1 MIFARSGNSFRMAF
15 QSLRHNK
22 VRAVL
27 TMLGIIIGVAAVIT
41 MTAIG
46 QGAQKAVA
54 DRIGSMGTNVLTI
67 YPGSSNMG
75 GVSGGAGTSQRL
87 TLADANALKRGSSLV
102 TAVAPIVNS
111 NAQVVAANNNWSTR
125 VNGTTADYQ
134 IVKAW
139 NLTSGAYFTESDV
152 RSGAKVAV
160 LGKTVAENLFPDGS
174 DPVGQTIRIKKLPFI
189 VVGVLEEKGSNGF
202 SDQDDII
209 LAPLTTVQKKLA
221 GVTHINT
228 IIASTVTA
236 EATGQAMEEIKETLR
251 QQHKLQPGEEDDFVV
266 RSQVELAQMAD
277 QNTATMT
284 NLLRNAAIIAL
295 LVGGIGIMN
304 IMLVSVTERT
314 REIGIRKAIGAKS
327 SDVLLQFL
335 IESIALSLVGGLI
348 GLGIGYAASAIV
360 SAQNGWVLVI
370 SPSATALAVGAASL
384 VGVFFGFYP
393 ARKASKLNPI
403 EALRY
408 E

>member
-1 MIFARSGNSFRMAF
+1 
-15 QSLRHNK
+15 
-22 VRAVL
+22 
-27 TMLGIIIGVAAVIT
+27 
-41 MTAIG
+41 
-46 QGAQKAVA
+46 
-54 DRIGSMGTNVLTI
+54 
-67 YPGSSNMG
+67 MG
-75 GVSGGAGTSQRL
+75 GVSGGAGTSQKL
-87 TLADANALKRGSSLV
+87 TQADANALKRV
-102 TAVAPIVNS
+102 PTITAVAPIVNS
-111 NAQVVAANNNWSTR
+111 NSQVVAGNNNWSTR
-125 VNGTTADYQ
+125 VNGTTEDYQ
-134 IVKAW
+134 TVKAW
-139 NLTSGAYFTESDV
+139 NLTSGAYFTASDV

-160 LGKTVAENLFPDGS
+160 LGKSVADALFPDGS
-174 DPVGQTIRIKKLPFI
+174 DPVGQTIRIKKLPFV
-189 VVGVLEEKGSNGF
+189 VVGVLEAKGSNGF
-202 SDQDDII
+202 TDQDDII

-221 GVTHINT
+221 GVTHVNT

-236 EATGQAMEEIKETLR
+236 EATAEAMSDINEALR
-251 QQHKLQPGEEDDFVV
+251 ALHKLQPGEENDFQV
-266 RSQVELAQMAD
+266 RSQIELAQMAD
-277 QNTATMT
+277 ANTATMT

-314 REIGIRKAIGAKS
+314 REIGIRKAIGAKG
-327 SDVLLQFL
+327 SDVMTQFL
-335 IESIALSLVGGLI
+335 VEAITLSFMGGLV

-370 SPSATALAVGAASL
+370 DPKATLMAVGAASL

>member
-1 MIFARSGNSFRMAF
+1 MIFTRSGNSFAMAF

-22 VRAVL
+22 VRATL

-46 QGAQKAVA
+46 QGAQKSVA

-75 GVSGGAGTSQRL
+75 GVSGGAGTSQKL
-87 TLADANALKRGSSLV
+87 TMADANALKRGSTLI

-111 NAQVVAANNNWSTR
+111 NAQVVAGNNNWSTR
-125 VNGTTADYQ
+125 VNGTTEDYQ
-134 IVKAW
+134 TVKAW
-139 NLTSGAYFTESDV
+139 NLTSGAYFTASDV

-160 LGKTVAENLFPDGS
+160 LGKSVAENLFPDGE

-228 IIASTVTA
+228 IVASTVTA
-236 EATGQAMEEIKETLR
+236 EATTDAIAQINETLR
-251 QQHKLQPGEEDDFVV
+251 AQHKLQPGEDNDFVV

-284 NLLRNAAIIAL
+284 SLLRNAAIIAL

-327 SDVLLQFL
+327 SDVMTQFL
-335 IESIALSLVGGLI
+335 VESITLSFVGGLI

-360 SAQNGWVLVI
+360 SAQNGWVLVLD
-370 SPSATALAVGAASL
+370 PSATLMAVGAASL

-393 ARKASKLNPI
+393 ARKASRLNPI
-403 EALRY
+403 DALRY

>member
-1 MIFARSGNSFRMAF
+1 MSIFTRSGNSFAMAF

-22 VRAVL
+22 VRATL

-46 QGAQKAVA
+46 QGAQKSVA

-75 GVSGGAGTSQRL
+75 GVSGGAGTSQKL
-87 TLADANALKRGSSLV
+87 TQADANALKRIPV
-102 TAVAPIVNS
+102 ITAIAPIVNS
-111 NAQVVAANNNWSTR
+111 NSQVVAGNNNWSTR
-125 VNGTTADYQ
+125 VNGTTEDYQ
-134 IVKAW
+134 TVKAW
-139 NLTSGAYFTESDV
+139 NLTSGAYFTASDV
-152 RSGAKVAV
+152 RSGSKVAV
-160 LGKTVAENLFPDGS
+160 LGKSVADALFPDGE

-189 VVGVLEEKGSNGF
+189 VVGVLEAKGSNGF
-202 SDQDDII
+202 ADQDDII

-221 GVTHINT
+221 GVTHVNT
-228 IIASTVTA
+228 IVASTVTA
-236 EATGQAMEEIKETLR
+236 DATSEAIEQINEVLR
-251 QQHKLQPGEEDDFVV
+251 ANHKLQPGEENDFQV
-266 RSQVELAQMAD
+266 RSQIELAQMAD
-277 QNTATMT
+277 ANTATMT

-314 REIGIRKAIGAKS
+314 REIGIRKAIGAKG
-327 SDVLLQFL
+327 SDVMTQFL
-335 IESIALSLVGGLI
+335 VEAITLSFVGGLI

-360 SAQNGWVLVI
+360 SAQNGWVLVLD
-370 SPSATALAVGAASL
+370 PKATIMAVGAASL

-393 ARKASKLNPI
+393 ARKASRLNPI

>member
-1 MIFARSGNSFRMAF
+1 MFTRSGNSFAMAF

-22 VRAVL
+22 VRATL

-46 QGAQKAVA
+46 QGAQKSVA

-67 YPGSSNMG
+67 YAGAARSG
-75 GVSGGAGTSQRL
+75 GVSGGAGTSQKL
-87 TLADANALKRGSSLV
+87 TLQDVNAISKQATLV
-102 TAVAPIVNS
+102 SAIAPIVNS
-111 NAQVVAANNNWSTR
+111 NAQIVAGNNNWSTR
-125 VNGTTADYQ
+125 INGTTEDY
-134 IVKAW
+134 IAVKAW
-139 NLTSGAYFTESDV
+139 DLKYGGFFTQQDV
-152 RSGAKVAV
+152 RSGSKVAV
-160 LGKTVAENLFPDGS
+160 LGNTVAENLFPGQ
-174 DPVGQTIRIKKLPFI
+174 DPVGQTIRIQKLPFT
-189 VVGVLEEKGSNGF
+189 VVGVLAEKGSNGF
-202 SDQDDII
+202 QDQDDLI
-209 LAPLTTVQKKLA
+209 LAPLSTVQKKLA

-236 EATGQAMEEIKETLR
+236 EATAPAIEEINQVLR
-251 QQHKLQPGEEDDFVV
+251 TQHKLQPSEENDFQV

-277 QNTATMT
+277 ENTATMT
-284 NLLRNAAIIAL
+284 SLLRNAAIIAL

-327 SDVLLQFL
+327 ADVMTQFL
-335 IESIALSLVGGLI
+335 VEAITLSFVGGLI

-370 SPSATALAVGAASL
+370 DPSATAMAVGAASL

-393 ARKASKLNPI
+393 ARKASRLNPI

>member
-1 MIFARSGNSFRMAF
+1 MAF

-22 VRAVL
+22 VRATL

-46 QGAQKAVA
+46 QGAQKSVA

-87 TLADANALKRGSSLV
+87 TQADANALKRISTI

-111 NAQVVAANNNWSTR
+111 NSQVVAGNNNWSTR
-125 VNGTTADYQ
+125 VNGTTEDYQ
-134 IVKAW
+134 TVKAW
-139 NLTSGAYFTESDV
+139 NLTSGAYFTASDV

-160 LGKTVAENLFPDGS
+160 LGKSVADALFPDGE

-189 VVGVLEEKGSNGF
+189 VVGVLEAKGSNGF
-202 SDQDDII
+202 SDQDDLI

-221 GVTHINT
+221 GVTHVNT
-228 IIASTVTA
+228 IVASTVTA
-236 EATGQAMEEIKETLR
+236 EATSEAIAEINEVLR
-251 QQHKLQPGEEDDFVV
+251 ANHKLQPGEENDFKV
-266 RSQVELAQMAD
+266 RSQIELAQMAD
-277 QNTATMT
+277 ANTATMT

-327 SDVLLQFL
+327 SDVMTQFL
-335 IESIALSLVGGLI
+335 IEAIALSFVGGLI

-360 SAQNGWVLVI
+360 SAQNGWVLVLD
-370 SPSATALAVGAASL
+370 PKATLMAVGAASL

-403 EALRY
+403 EALRF

>member
-1 MIFARSGNSFRMAF
+1 MAF

-22 VRAVL
+22 VRATL

-46 QGAQKAVA
+46 QGAQKSVA

-87 TLADANALKRGSSLV
+87 TMGDANALKRIPTI

-111 NAQVVAANNNWSTR
+111 NAQVVAGNNNWSTR
-125 VNGTTADYQ
+125 VNGTTEDYQ
-134 IVKAW
+134 TVKAW
-139 NLTSGAYFTESDV
+139 NLTSGAYFTGSDV

-160 LGKTVAENLFPDGS
+160 LGKSVADALFTNGE

-189 VVGVLEEKGSNGF
+189 VVGVLEAKGSNGF
-202 SDQDDII
+202 ADQDDII

-221 GVTHINT
+221 GVTHVNT

-236 EATGQAMEEIKETLR
+236 EATSEAIEQINETLR
-251 QQHKLQPGEEDDFVV
+251 AAHKLQPGEDNDFMV
-266 RSQVELAQMAD
+266 RSQIELAQMAD
-277 QNTATMT
+277 ANTATMT

-314 REIGIRKAIGAKS
+314 REIGIRKAIGAKG
-327 SDVLLQFL
+327 SDVMTQFL
-335 IESIALSLVGGLI
+335 VEAITLSFVGGLI

-370 SPSATALAVGAASL
+370 DPSATLMAVGAASL

-403 EALRY
+403 DALRY